1 MARMYLCLWLDRAIS
16 ALKCEGPPGLRNRER
31 MELHCGAGSWF
42 ILVRHD
48 DMGNGWL
55 GNAAPISLGMMVAS
69 PATAA

>member
-1 MARMYLCLWLDRAIS
+1 
-16 ALKCEGPPGLRNRER
+16 